1 MLQSKPI
8 RAVMFD
14 LDGTLLDTAPDFV
27 VVLNQ
32 LLEENQHPALPAD
45 LIRRSVSN
53 GARALVSLG
62 FGIDDKDP
70 RFEQLRVRLLELYTL
85 HIAVHTQ
92 LFPGISDLL
101 YKLQEHGIAW
111 GIATNKPSTYTHQL
125 LDALQIQP
133 APLSIICPEDVKE
146 RKPHPESMFLA
157 SQHVGCIP
165 NEIVYVG
172 DHKRDIDCGRDAGAI
187 TIAAAY
193 GYIEED
199 DDISTWQADY
209 RVDHASE
216 IWPIIESLMIASKQ
230 LLTADDNRQKTPHYM
245 EN

>member
-1 MLQSKPI
+1 MLPSKPV

-32 LLEENQHPALPAD
+32 LLEENQRPALPAD
-45 LIRRSVSN
+45 LIRASVSN

-62 FGIDDKDP
+62 FGIDDQDP
-70 RFEQLRVRLLELYTL
+70 QFESLRVRLLELYTL

-92 LFPGISDLL
+92 LFPGISELL
-101 YKLQEHGIAW
+101 HKLQQHNIAW
-111 GIATNKPSTYTHQL
+111 GIATNKPSAYTHQL
-125 LDALQIQP
+125 LQALQIQP

-157 SQHVGCIP
+157 AEHAGCATS
-165 NEIVYVG
+165 EIVYVG

-193 GYIEED
+193 GYIEAD
-199 DDISTWQADY
+199 DDIATWQADY
-209 RVDHASE
+209 RVNHADE
-216 IWPIIESLMIASKQ
+216 IWPIIERLMIAAKQ
-230 LLTADDNRQKTPHYM
+230 LNQESEAPEIAGNM
-245 EN
+245 ED